1 MPKVDRVLALGLVF
15 LVLFGAF
22 IVFLLS
28 RYAFPLFE
36 YSSASSELLRIDRSN
51 LGQMLANFLW
61 SFRPL
66 DLILLAFMLFGAAAC
81 CIAMVREEREEDLRS
96 P

>member
-1 MPKVDRVLALGLVF
+1 VPRVNRVLALGLAF
-15 LVLFGAF
+15 LTLFGVF
-22 IVFLLS
+22 IVALLS

-36 YSSASSELLRIDRSN
+36 YSSTPSELLRIDMPN
-51 LGQMLANFLW
+51 LGQMVSNFLW

-66 DLILLAFMLFGAAAC
+66 DLITLAFVLFGAAAC
-81 CIAMVREEREEDLRS
+81 CIAMVREEKEEDLRS

>member
-1 MPKVDRVLALGLVF
+1 MPKVDRVLALGLTF

-22 IVFLLS
+22 IVSLLS
-28 RYAFPLFE
+28 RYTFPLFE
-36 YSSASSELLRIDRSN
+36 YSSAPSELLRIDVPN

-66 DLILLAFMLFGAAAC
+66 DLILLALVLFGAAAC
-81 CIAMVREEREEDLRS
+81 CLAMVRGEREEDLRS

>member
-1 MPKVDRVLALGLVF
+1 MGLAFLVF
-15 LVLFGAF
+15 FGAF
-22 IVFLLS
+22 MASLWA

-36 YSSASSELLRIDRSN
+36 YSSAPSDLLRVDMPN

-66 DLILLAFMLFGAAAC
+66 DLMLLAFVLFATAAC
-81 CIAMVREEREEDLRS
+81 CIAMVREEKEEDQRS

>member
-1 MPKVDRVLALGLVF
+1 MLRVNRILALGLAF
-15 LVLFGAF
+15 LILFGTF
-22 IVFLLS
+22 IVALLA

-36 YSSASSELLRIDRSN
+36 YSSTPSELLRIDMPN
-51 LGQMLANFLW
+51 LGQMVSNFLW

-66 DLILLAFMLFGAAAC
+66 DLIMLAFVLFGAAAC
-81 CIAMVREEREEDLRS
+81 CIAMVREEKEEDLRS